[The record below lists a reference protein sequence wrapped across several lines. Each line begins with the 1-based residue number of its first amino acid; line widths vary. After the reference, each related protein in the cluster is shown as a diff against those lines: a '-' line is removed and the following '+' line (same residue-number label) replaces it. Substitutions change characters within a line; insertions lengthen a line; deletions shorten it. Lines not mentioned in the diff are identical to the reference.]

1 MPSAQEIYHS
11 TVSRLPTEER
21 LRLAALILKDLAATQ
36 ASAPEEH
43 LSVVELINSLPAGRG
58 CKNSAEADAYLSAER
73 DSWEH

>member
-1 MPSAQEIYHS
+1 MPSAQEVYHS

-36 ASAPEEH
+36 ASAPEH

-58 CKNSAEADAYLSAER
+58 FKNSAEADAYLSAER
-73 DSWEH
+73 ESWGH